1 MCRIDDRVRWNS
13 NQERRPRK
21 VQCVDANR
29 ASDRGYTGKKRAG
42 RSTRPRTIRSSYY
55 VAILLVRQD
64 HSERHINCGAIPR
77 QRKDYPLHRQIISI
91 FCKGC
96 RSPAPLRLLGSD
108 NRAESLVGMR
118 PRTGT
123 ICTFQRQPGVV
134 SAEDTDQGRPHQT
147 PREARVRRVD
157 IDQEKMAKDGGDIA
171 RIKMLPTW
179 EARRRV
185 DRLPIFCQE
194 PDLRMASARDV
205 ADNKGIHGEHFIAID
220 RCFSSTAFAATPAAK
235 TSAPRMPATV
245 PAAGQTFVD
254 KDHPQRLPVAL
265 DDA

>member
-1 MCRIDDRVRWNS
+1 MTEFAGTVPRSGDL
-13 NQERRPRK
+13 ERFN
-21 VQCVDANR
+21 CVDADR
-29 ASDRGYTGKKRAG
+29 ASDRGYTGEKRAG

-108 NRAESLVGMR
+108 DRAESLVGMR

-123 ICTFQRQPGVV
+123 ICAFQRQPGVGL
-134 SAEDTDQGRPHQT
+134 GREILTRAVPIRRHVK
-147 PREARVRRVD
+147 RGVRRVD

-185 DRLPIFCQE
+185 DRLPI
-194 PDLRMASARDV
+194 L
-205 ADNKGIHGEHFIAID
+205 
-220 RCFSSTAFAATPAAK
+220 
-235 TSAPRMPATV
+235 
-245 PAAGQTFVD
+245 
-254 KDHPQRLPVAL
+254 LPGA
-265 DDA
+265 